1 MPLFKRSN
9 NFSETTLFTYK
20 LNVRNL
26 VGSIY
31 KAVVSIQVEIY
42 CSVNSICSKRCG
54 RNWMEA
60 GYEYVN
66 NLDDVKLF
74 RKRK

>member
-9 NFSETTLFTYK
+9 NFSETTLITYK

-31 KAVVSIQVEIY
+31 KAVVPIQSEIY
-42 CSVNSICSKRCG
+42 CSVMAS
-54 RNWMEA
+54 A
-60 GYEYVN
+60 
-66 NLDDVKLF
+66 VKDAAEIG
-74 RKRK
+74 

>member
-1 MPLFKRSN
+1 MPLFRRSN

-31 KAVVSIQVEIY
+31 KAVVSIQAEIY
-42 CSVNSICSKRCG
+42 YSVTVSAVKDAAEIGQK
-54 RNWMEA
+54 
-60 GYEYVN
+60 
-66 NLDDVKLF
+66 LDTVHE
-74 RKRK
+74 